1 MRPSFS
7 ANWRIRRASKK
18 QKQASWKYKTQNMQR
33 EKNKNNIIRKNQR
46 GTVLAYALVI
56 MSIVMIILV
65 SMLGYISSQLR
76 FSMNR
81 VEKEKAFQVA
91 EAGIYY
97 YRWYLAHQTSGRTA
111 AEINTFLQ
119 TGGPMGFS
127 PAAVEYDSIGK
138 YQIVVTP
145 PVAGSTIINVTSTGW
160 SDKVPNMK
168 RSVKVRFRR
177 PSWSEYAVLA
187 DDFMRFGDGTEVYG
201 KIHSNGGVRFDGLAH
216 NVVSSL
222 LPTVDDPDHNGG
234 SEFGVHTH
242 KNLPPSTTI
251 NDTFR
256 SGEAPPN
263 AVPTRADVFEAGRQ
277 FPVSEV
283 SFNGVLSDLSFMKGV
298 ACAYDSHTPPNC
310 TVVNNCTATGC
321 YFDNSNYGR
330 HIVLNSNGTMTVKNV
345 TDYDKDTY
353 DTKGRVLYQG
363 LNTITTE
370 SSSTTYT
377 IPASG
382 IIFVE
387 NNVWLE
393 GTVNNKKITVVAA
406 NLGSGLPANVF
417 LGINNLL
424 YTNFNGNDIV
434 GVIAQNNIEIAQNS
448 QNFLTIDGA
457 FLAQSGKVGR
467 EYYTCK
473 KWQYSDPNHT
483 PNDISDDVQSCDK
496 ANSADHKDT
505 ITVNG
510 SLATNRRY
518 GFAYTDGTGYDTRNL
533 NFDNNLLY
541 YPPPYF
547 PTGTEYA
554 IDLWEEL

>member
-1 MRPSFS
+1 M
-7 ANWRIRRASKK
+7 AHNKK
-18 QKQASWKYKTQNMQR
+18 QK
-33 EKNKNNIIRKNQR
+33 NNS
-46 GTVLAYALVI
+46 GSALAYALVI
-56 MSIVMIILV
+56 MSSVMIILV
-65 SMLGYISSQLR
+65 SILGYISSQLK
-76 FSMNR
+76 FSLNR
-81 VEKEKAFQVA
+81 VEKEKAFQIA

-97 YRWYLAHQTSGRTA
+97 YRWYLAHETSGKTA

-127 PAAVEYDSIGK
+127 PEAVDYSGIGE

-145 PVAGSTIINVTSTGW
+145 PVTGSTIINVESTGW
-160 SDKVPNMK
+160 SNKAPGIK
-168 RSVKVRFRR
+168 RTVKVRFRR

-187 DDFMRFGDGTEVYG
+187 NDFMRFGEGTEVYG
-201 KIHSNGGVRFDGLAH
+201 KIHSNGGIRFDGIAH
-216 NVVSSL
+216 NVISSL
-222 LPTVDDPDHNGG
+222 LPTVDDSDHTGVV
-234 SEFGVHTH
+234 EFGVHTH
-242 KNLPPSTTI
+242 VRVPPQTGVSS
-251 NDTFR
+251 
-256 SGEAPPN
+256 SGLATEAGSVSPIP
-263 AVPTRADVFEAGRQ
+263 VRADVFEAGRQ
-277 FPVSEV
+277 FPVAEV
-283 SFNGVLSDLSFMKGV
+283 SFNGVISDLSLMKTEAKKPGG
-298 ACAYDSHTPPNC
+298 TTN
-310 TVVNNCTATGC
+310 NNCTATGC
-321 YFDNSNYGR
+321 YFDSSDYGR
-330 HIVLNSNGTMTVKNV
+330 HIVLNSNGTMTVRRV
-345 TDYDKDTY
+345 TNYDKNTY

-387 NNVWLE
+387 DNIWLE
-393 GTVNNKKITVVAA
+393 GTINNKKITIVAA

-424 YTNFNGNDIV
+424 YTNFNGNDII
-434 GVIAQNNIEIAQNS
+434 GVIAQDNVEIVKNS
-448 QNFLTIDGA
+448 LNTLVIDGA

-473 KWQYSDPNHT
+473 RWQYDTCISWWGSTCSIWKNWSLVT
-483 PNDISDDVQSCDK
+483 PNDLSDDVQHCDDY
-496 ANSADHKDT
+496 NSDDHRNT

-510 SLATNRRY
+510 SIATNQRY
-518 GFAYTDGTGYDTRNL
+518 GFSWTDGTGYDTRNL

-541 YPPPYF
+541 FPPPFF